1 MPRLFA
7 FLRAIN
13 VGGHTV
19 SMGRLQQACTELGC
33 AGVETFLASGNV
45 IFASRS
51 PGGAALERRLAAGLE
66 GALGFPVDVFLRTPT
81 ELAALAGPPPFSAAD
96 EAEAH
101 ALYVGLLHAAPPT
114 ATMERV
120 LALRS
125 ATDDFHLRG
134 RELWWLRRARESAGK
149 LVNGTFEKAL
159 GASATFRNV
168 TTLRRLAAR
177 FGRRGP

>member
-1 MPRLFA
+1 MARLFA

-19 SMGRLQQACTELGC
+19 SMGRLQQVCGELGC
-33 AGVETFLASGNV
+33 TGVETFLASGNV
-45 IFASRS
+45 IFAARS
-51 PGGAALERRLAAGLE
+51 AGGAALEKRLATGLE
-66 GALGFPVDVFLRTPT
+66 AALGFPVDVFLRTPA
-81 ELAALAGPPPFSAAD
+81 ELAALVGPHPFTAAD

-101 ALYVGLLHAAPPT
+101 ALFVGLLHAAPAAAAMDRIMT
-114 ATMERV
+114 
-120 LALRS
+120 LRS

-134 RELWWLRRARESAGK
+134 RELWWLRRAQESAGK
-149 LVNGTFEKAL
+149 LGNGTFEKAL

-177 FGRRGP
+177 YGVGRA